1 MSPFV
6 FDLCEQYASVTFMC
20 RWFMHL
26 VPTQKKLDEIKKQ
39 VNKDFESICDRFVD
53 NKLSVHFAEDK
64 TNDSFWK

>member
-1 MSPFV
+1 
-6 FDLCEQYASVTFMC
+6 
-20 RWFMHL
+20 MHL

-64 TNDSFWK
+64 TNDSF